1 MKVAF
6 NEIWI
11 HILSSMAASLI
22 MNNAL
27 PIELQRKSHKNKM
40 KEHVKRQWPYTL
52 YNKDS
57 EPEEPT
63 LIFHYGF
70 FFLSENEVVSDT
82 PKFSFSFKAPPIGFL
97 IVVFFELTDSSHNLI
112 KISFMSIHIQ
122 DERVKLGQYF
132 FQ

>member
-1 MKVAF
+1 MSKG
-6 NEIWI
+6 NDL
-11 HILSSMAASLI
+11 ILCITKTQSQKSQPLYFI
-22 MNNAL
+22 M
-27 PIELQRKSHKNKM
+27 
-40 KEHVKRQWPYTL
+40 
-52 YNKDS
+52 D
-57 EPEEPT
+57 
-63 LIFHYGF
+63 F

-97 IVVFFELTDSSHNLI
+97 IVVFFFELTDSSHNLI